1 MTMGNVG
8 GAKGF
13 WLYLSDES
21 HALDHSHHFADEATG
36 GTILT
41 NIDVNL
47 HIVI

>member
-1 MTMGNVG
+1 MTVGNVG
-8 GAKGF
+8 GTKGLR
-13 WLYLSDES
+13 LYLSDES
-21 HALDHSHHFADEATG
+21 HALDHSHHLTDEATG